1 MSSKQVKEFNVDAL
15 QTQLAAYDNVKRYVV
30 GYSGG
35 VDSHVLLHA
44 ISQLKNITSSHI
56 SAIHINHGLSDNA
69 AIWEQHCQQIC
80 DELQVPLQIIRIQ
93 ANKNTASLEN
103 ELREKRYQAFAENLA
118 KTDLLLLGHHAN
130 DQAETILL
138 RMLRGSG
145 SKGASGMPAI
155 RTLATSKLARP
166 LLSFNRS
173 HLVAYA
179 KLNNINWVEDESNKN
194 LIFDRNFLRHS
205 LLPIIK
211 LRWPSYQKVLNRFAI
226 INEQQS
232 LTIDYL
238 ITPILSKMIDTHDES
253 LDLIKLNEYPTE
265 IQLNLIR
272 GWLQQQL
279 LSVPSYN
286 QLQKIII
293 EVVNARRD
301 ANPILRW
308 RNVEIRRYAKRLY
321 AFKALAE
328 HKKNASYNW
337 QLNEILSL
345 PGVGCLTASQ
355 TTGSGFRIPNDTA
368 LINICFRRG
377 GERCTP
383 AGRAGSRSLK
393 KLLQEINLPPWLRDR
408 VPLIYINNELVA
420 VADLWVCENYAAK
433 KGELSWV
440 VKWQRPSS

>member
-1 MSSKQVKEFNVDAL
+1 MISKQVKQFDIDAL
-15 QTQLAAYDNVKRYVV
+15 QAQLAGYNNAKRYVV

-44 ISQLKNITSSHI
+44 LSQLKNIAPQNI
-56 SAIHINHGLSDNA
+56 SAIHINHGLSSNA
-69 AIWEQHCQQIC
+69 SQWERHCQQVC
-80 DELQVPLQIIRIQ
+80 DELQIPLQIIRIQ
-93 ANKNTASLEN
+93 ANKKTASLEN
-103 ELREKRYQAFAENLA
+103 ELREKRYQAFAEHLD
-118 KTDLLLLGHHAN
+118 KTDILLLGHHAN

-138 RMLRGSG
+138 RMFRGSG
-145 SKGASGMPAI
+145 SKGASGMPAT
-155 RTLATSKLARP
+155 RSLAASKLARP

-179 KLNNINWVEDESNKN
+179 KLHNITWVEDDSNQN

-211 LRWPSYQKVLNRFAI
+211 LRWPAYQKVLNRFAA

-232 LTIDYL
+232 RTIDYL
-238 ITPILSKMIDTHDES
+238 IAPLLSGIIDPNDKS
-253 LDLIKLNEYPTE
+253 LDLTKLNKYPAE
-265 IQLNLIR
+265 IKLNLIR
-272 GWLQQQL
+272 GWLQQL
-279 LSVPSYN
+279 LFPAPNYN

-293 EVVNARRD
+293 EVIGARQD
-301 ANPILRW
+301 ASPIL
-308 RNVEIRRYAKRLY
+308 NLHGVEIRRYAKHLY

-328 HKKNASYNW
+328 HNKNAIYNW
-337 QLNEILSL
+337 QLNEVFSL
-345 PGVGCLTASQ
+345 PGVGCLSASQ
-355 TTGSGFRIPNDTA
+355 TTGVGVATPNNTE
-368 LINICFRRG
+368 LVNICFRRG

-433 KGELSWV
+433 KGDLSWV
-440 VKWQRPSS
+440 LKWQRPSS